1 MILAGKNLGPFCSRL
16 LHVTCVA
23 HGLHR
28 IAEKVRLLF
37 PSVNSLLSWSRKIFL
52 KSPARISVYKEKMN
66 CSLPPDVIITRWGS
80 WISAALFFAEHF
92 EDYCEVIEALP
103 DDSKHIQQMKILLRD
118 SSMLAADLTFINSYL
133 GFIPA
138 AIDKLQTRGLSLN
151 AQIEIVEDVRTR
163 LRSIPGSR
171 GNSLQVKADEVFTK
185 NRGYMTLRQL
195 NDALISGT
203 SDTPTS
209 LPTSPVILSSYT
221 YAPLTLLSHQWT

>member
-1 MILAGKNLGPFCSRL
+1 
-16 LHVTCVA
+16 
-23 HGLHR
+23 
-28 IAEKVRLLF
+28 
-37 PSVNSLLSWSRKIFL
+37 
-52 KSPARISVYKEKMN
+52 
-66 CSLPPDVIITRWGS
+66 
-80 WISAALFFAEHF
+80 
-92 EDYCEVIEALP
+92 
-103 DDSKHIQQMKILLRD
+103 
-118 SSMLAADLTFINSYL
+118 MLAADLTFINSYL

-221 YAPLTLLSHQWT
+221 YAPLTSVDVERSFSDYKQLLTDHRTSFGQQNIEKHLVVMYNQKFL